1 MLMPR
6 AGLWLVLEFLSR
18 GIPLKISSFEGA
30 EWSLVQS
37 APAIWG
43 CDCLFVSIRTE
54 QSSVGSRNEYIR
66 ICYKPREKR
75 AMVPPPQY
83 WYVLLIGSVGICCL
97 CWRTSI
103 TLTSP
108 NVVAKA
114 SIEVDLSLPS
124 PSIISHRLFNGTSK
138 RQAARGNHHSKKR
151 HHGPVSRFMI
161 HLYNRRPNAD
171 IVRALK
177 PLHVSTAS
185 IASRDAGGMILE
197 FQIPPVR
204 SQEDLQSA
212 ELFGAL
218 GTIVRVRAMDQRIFT
233 DVRRSRRDDNWR
245 AFDVT
250 SVVNERA
257 GDLVK
262 LLVNGRM
269 DLMRSRETS
278 PILVLSYAKPKVRH
292 SRAVQE
298 DDHEDGAA
306 AAAAPWIEEGGRRV
320 RRRNLCRRRP
330 LYVDFASI
338 AYDEWVV
345 APPGYEAYQCVG
357 KCFYPFGDHLSPTK
371 HAIVQTLVHGALQG
385 TDAVNGK
392 QVGRA
397 CCVPT
402 RLAPTSLLYIDAS
415 GTLTYQ
421 YGYEDMVVAECGCR

>member
-1 MLMPR
+1 ML
-6 AGLWLVLEFLSR
+6 
-18 GIPLKISSFEGA
+18 
-30 EWSLVQS
+30 
-37 APAIWG
+37 
-43 CDCLFVSIRTE
+43 
-54 QSSVGSRNEYIR
+54 
-66 ICYKPREKR
+66 
-75 AMVPPPQY
+75 PPFQY
-83 WYVLLIGSVGICCL
+83 WYVLFVGSLGICCL

-103 TLTSP
+103 TLMSP
-108 NVVAKA
+108 SVVAKA

-124 PSIISHRLFNGTSK
+124 PSMLSVQRLFNNTSK
-138 RQAARGNHHSKKR
+138 RQLSARSNHHTKKR

-177 PLHVSTAS
+177 PLHVSSANS
-185 IASRDAGGMILE
+185 AFRDTGGTILE
-197 FQIPPVR
+197 FKIPPLKPR
-204 SQEDLQSA
+204 EDLQSA

-218 GTIVRVRAMDQRIFT
+218 GTIVQVRSMDQRVLA
-233 DVRRSRRDDNWR
+233 DVRSSRKDDNWR

-250 SVVNERA
+250 SVIRERA

-262 LLVNGRM
+262 LLVNGRL
-269 DLMRSRETS
+269 DSIRNKEDA
-278 PILVLSYAKPKVRH
+278 PILVVSYAKPKVRH
-292 SRAVQE
+292 SRAIQE
-298 DDHEDGAA
+298 DDHEDG

-371 HAIVQTLVHGALQG
+371 HAIVQTLVHGALQP
-385 TDAVNGK
+385 TDGVNGK